1 MTILQRCDH
10 YMDEPER
17 HDLKS
22 RFLLFIL
29 LFFVPIFVGG
39 KRKGGKNNQSRDF
52 KSSLL
57 VHHYMTILLVAM
69 LTGFNKCKKYL
80 YKIKH
85 FHYLKQNLMGF
96 SANTLLYYFVFE
108 ALSNSKKVDLILSK
122 IILIL
127 ISVSL

>member
-1 MTILQRCDH
+1 MRPPKMTILQRCDH

-29 LFFVPIFVGG
+29 LFFVPLF
-39 KRKGGKNNQSRDF
+39 NNQSRDF
-52 KSSLL
+52 KSCLL